1 MKRKKLNF
9 LIFDCVK
16 VQTMKEI
23 LCCLLACSI
32 SLSSPTSNPHP
43 LINQNLRGGKTE
55 SQCEIPFLNNDD
67 IGSRYKQQQHYYDSN
82 IPQTMLSNNNGGVES
97 ILNFAA
103 SNRKMG
109 FLFLSF
115 GGLLTVLGM
124 ALFFEKNLIR
134 VGNIF
139 VFLG

>member
-1 MKRKKLNF
+1 
-9 LIFDCVK
+9 
-16 VQTMKEI
+16 MKEI

-55 SQCEIPFLNNDD
+55 SQEFSYVNNDD
-67 IGSRYKQQQHYYDSN
+67 IGSRYKQQHYYDSN